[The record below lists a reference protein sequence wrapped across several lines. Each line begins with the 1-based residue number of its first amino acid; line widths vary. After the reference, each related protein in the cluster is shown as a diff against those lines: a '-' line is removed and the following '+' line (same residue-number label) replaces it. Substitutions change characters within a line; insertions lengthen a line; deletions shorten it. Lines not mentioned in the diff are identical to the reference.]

1 MEKMIKRKLL
11 KLLEWTIIIL
21 GVIILF
27 PLLIPLLFLV
37 NWALG
42 EAEEEMAINDWND
55 AQRFRN

>member
-1 MEKMIKRKLL
+1 VEKMIKRKLL

>member
-1 MEKMIKRKLL
+1 MIKRKLL